1 MIYPIYVY
9 GMPVLRKVAKP
20 VPSDYPELPQL
31 AEDMFKTMY
40 HADGVGL
47 AAPQIGLSLRMF
59 VIDLSVMADEKHPE
73 YKDTKRVFINPEI
86 LEVGPETKTQDEGCL
101 SLPGISESVKRST
114 MVRVKFF
121 DENWNEHEEVFTDFF
136 AKAVQ
141 HEYEH
146 LDGKLFIDNI
156 SPVRRTMNRSR
167 LHNMQNGKVSCRYNV
182 KTV

>member
-9 GMPVLRKVAKP
+9 GMPVLRKVAKE
-20 VPSDYPELPQL
+20 VPKDYENLPQL

-40 HADGVGL
+40 RAEGVGL

-59 VIDLSVMADEKHPE
+59 VIDIEILADDEHPE
-73 YKDTKRVFINPEI
+73 FKGAKRVFVNPEI
-86 LEVGPETKTQDEGCL
+86 IEMGDELKAQDEGCL
-101 SLPGISESVKRST
+101 SLPGISESVKRAT
-114 MVRVKFF
+114 MVRVKYF
-121 DENWNEHEEVFTDFF
+121 DENWNEHEEVFTGFF

-156 SPVRRTMNRSR
+156 SPVRRTMNRGR
-167 LHNMQNGKVSCRYNV
+167 LQAMLKGKINCRYSV